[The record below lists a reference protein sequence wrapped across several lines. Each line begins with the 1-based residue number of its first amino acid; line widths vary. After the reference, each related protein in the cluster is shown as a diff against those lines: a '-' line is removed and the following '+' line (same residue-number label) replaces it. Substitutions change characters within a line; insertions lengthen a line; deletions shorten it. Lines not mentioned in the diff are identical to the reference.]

1 MRRACFVVFVVF
13 LGSCAIFAQVP
24 QSITKVDRLCGYLV
38 SETQKSRDSI
48 AKETIALYRRESTI
62 ECCRVQDRIFEVQ
75 TKRDGRF
82 EIKHISAG
90 AYGVVA
96 IGETREYRMAIEFAP
111 SKDAQECSSNL
122 YTIESNGNF
131 VLKTYV
137 TVS

>member
-38 SETQKSRDSI
+38 RETQKSRDSI

-75 TKRDGRF
+75 TKR
-82 EIKHISAG
+82 EG
-90 AYGVVA
+90 AYWVVA

-122 YTIESNGNF
+122 YTIESKGNF

-137 TVS
+137 AVS